1 MRKCLWLVMAG
12 TLVMVA
18 GCAHT
23 SETARSVSVRY
34 NEAANITEYR
44 SDPIRLTQSADLV
57 RYPVRMTLSAGCEG
71 YQNRCRPDYVS
82 VRFEASQNIM
92 QRLNEDPLE
101 IFVDGEHHAAQREH
115 YSGPI
120 RDVSRAEYPS
130 FQLPFGVLERIATAE
145 SVRMDLGGNDITLP
159 TARRAAIARFVQT
172 VSGAQ

>member
-1 MRKCLWLVMAG
+1 MRHILPIAVLLLVS
-12 TLVMVA
+12 
-18 GCAHT
+18 GCASSSST
-23 SETARSVSVRY
+23 SRSTVNIRY
-34 NEAANITEYR
+34 DESADVTEYR

-101 IFVDGEHHAAQREH
+101 IFVDGEHHAVQREH
-115 YSGPI
+115 YTGPI

-159 TARRAAIARFVQT
+159 PARRAAIARFVQT
-172 VSGAQ
+172 VSGAR